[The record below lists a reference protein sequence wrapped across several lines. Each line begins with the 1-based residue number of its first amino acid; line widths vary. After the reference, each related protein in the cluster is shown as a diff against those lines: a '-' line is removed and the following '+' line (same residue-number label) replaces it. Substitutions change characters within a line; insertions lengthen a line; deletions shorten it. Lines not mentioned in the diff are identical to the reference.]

1 MIYIVTL
8 IFVGLLLLL
17 IEIILIPGFAITGIL
32 GLGALAGSY
41 FYADKTFGEPAST
54 IVLIIDVLLVTALTI
69 YVLRAKTWKRFQL
82 KTGITSKAGTAP
94 ADCGIEVGDKGHC
107 LSRLAPMGTA
117 VFGGKSYEV
126 KSLEGFIEEG
136 EEVEVAV
143 GLGIVVHDVE
153 VGLGVVVVVLR
164 VPRQGVGASEESA
177 VDDG

>member
-82 KTGITSKAGTAP
+82 KAGITSKAGAAP

-136 EEVEVAV
+136 EEVEVA
-143 GLGIVVHDVE
+143 LIEDNRIIVRKTE
-153 VGLGVVVVVLR
+153 
-164 VPRQGVGASEESA
+164 
-177 VDDG
+177 